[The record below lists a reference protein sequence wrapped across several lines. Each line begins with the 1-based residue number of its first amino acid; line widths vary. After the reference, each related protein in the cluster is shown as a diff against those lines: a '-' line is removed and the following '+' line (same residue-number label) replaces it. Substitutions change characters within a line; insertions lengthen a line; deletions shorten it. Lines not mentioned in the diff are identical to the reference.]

1 MYSDK
6 KSVLQ
11 LVALLRAHGV
21 RRVVLC
27 PGDRNAPLV
36 QAFATCGSFECFPV
50 TDERSAGFFAIGLAL
65 HVQAPVVVCCTSGS
79 ALLNLHPAVCEAFYR
94 RVPLVVVSAD
104 RPAAWVGQ
112 MDGQALPQPGVFGGL
127 VRKSVSLPEVRT
139 GEDEWYANR
148 LVNEALLEVD
158 HHGYGPVHI
167 NVPLSEPLFHFTAEA
182 LPRVRRMVR
191 RDMSDEGRTLAFS
204 LKEEL
209 PKYRRVMVVSGQMS
223 SSEAVV
229 VAARLSGGRVAWLTE
244 VLGNCPSDA
253 DAVRG
258 FDALLY
264 AAREEDLQALR
275 PDLVITVGGH
285 VVSGRLKQFLRRTP
299 SLVHWHVSPDGL
311 PVDLFCALTTVVEAS
326 PADFFHLFFQSE
338 ALSSG
343 TYAQLWHE
351 SCARLAIPETG
362 YSEMYAV
369 RRVLEALPPHA
380 VLHLANS
387 SAVRLAE
394 LCRLPEG
401 VEVQCNSGV
410 NGIEGSV
417 SAAVGYAAA
426 SDRLNFLL
434 VGDLSFFYDMNALW
448 NGPVRPNLRIVVLN
462 NGGGAIFHAL
472 PGLDVEGDTRRFV
485 TASHGA
491 SAAGWAQSQGL
502 TYLRATDTVSL
513 LAALDD
519 LLDEAATAPVLL
531 EVFTDAEADAEEQRS
546 YYHAIKEEWVKGCSL
561 RKG

>member
-6 KSVLQ
+6 KNVLQ
-11 LVALLRAHGV
+11 LVALLRAHGI
-21 RRVVLC
+21 RRAVLC
-27 PGDRNAPLV
+27 PGSRNVPLV
-36 QAFATCGSFECFPV
+36 QAFATCEDFECFSV
-50 TDERSAGFFAIGLAL
+50 TDERSAGFFAVGLAL

-104 RPAAWVGQ
+104 RPAAWIGQ
-112 MDGQALPQPGVFGGL
+112 MDGQTLPQPVVFGGL
-127 VRKSVSLPEVRT
+127 VRKAVNLPEVRT

-167 NVPLSEPLFHFTAEA
+167 NVPLSEPLFQFTAEA
-182 LPRVRRMVR
+182 LPSVRRMVR
-191 RDMSDEGRTLAFS
+191 RDMSDEGRTLSFF
-204 LKEEL
+204 LKEEF
-209 PKYRRVMVVSGQMS
+209 PKYRRVLVVSGQMS
-223 SSEAVV
+223 SDEAAG
-229 VAARLSGGRVAWLTE
+229 VAACLSGSRVAWLAE
-244 VLGNCPSDA
+244 VLGNCPSA
-253 DAVRG
+253 SDAVRG

-285 VVSGRLKQFLRRTP
+285 VVSKRLKQFLRRTP

-311 PVDLFCALTTVVEAS
+311 PADLFCALTTVVEAS
-326 PADFFHLFFQSE
+326 PADFFRLFFRPE
-338 ALSSG
+338 ALPSG
-343 TYAQLWHE
+343 AYAQLWHE
-351 SCARLAIPETG
+351 SCARLASPETG

-387 SAVRLAE
+387 SVVRLAE

-401 VEVQCNSGV
+401 VEVQCNRGV

-417 SAAVGYAAA
+417 SAAVGYAAV
-426 SDRLNFLL
+426 SDRMNFLL

-448 NGPVRPNLRIVVLN
+448 NGHIRSNLRIVVLN

-472 PGLDVEGDTRRFV
+472 PGLDMAGDTRHFV

-491 SAAGWAQSQGL
+491 SAAGWAESQGF
-502 TYLRATDTVSL
+502 TYLQAADTVSL
-513 LAALDD
+513 LAAFDD
-519 LLDEAATAPVLL
+519 LLDETATAPVLL
-531 EVFTDAEADAEEQRS
+531 EVFTDVEADAEELRN
-546 YYHAIKEEWVKGCSL
+546 YYHAIKERWKNF
-561 RKG
+561 

>member
-6 KSVLQ
+6 KNVLQ
-11 LVALLRAHGV
+11 LVALLRAHGI
-21 RRVVLC
+21 RRAVLC
-27 PGDRNAPLV
+27 PGSRNVPLV
-36 QAFATCGSFECFPV
+36 QAFATCEDFECFSV
-50 TDERSAGFFAIGLAL
+50 TDERSAGFFAVGLAL

-104 RPAAWVGQ
+104 RPAAWIGQ
-112 MDGQALPQPGVFGGL
+112 MDGQTLPQPGVFGGL
-127 VRKSVSLPEVRT
+127 VRKAVNLPEVRT

-167 NVPLSEPLFHFTAEA
+167 NVPLSEPLFQFTAEA
-182 LPRVRRMVR
+182 LPSVRRMVR
-191 RDMSDEGRTLAFS
+191 RDMSDEGRTLSFF
-204 LKEEL
+204 LKEEF
-209 PKYRRVMVVSGQMS
+209 PKYRRVLVVSGQMS
-223 SSEAVV
+223 SDEAAG
-229 VAARLSGGRVAWLTE
+229 VAACLSGSRVAWLAE
-244 VLGNCPSDA
+244 VLGNCPSA
-253 DAVRG
+253 SDAVRG

-285 VVSGRLKQFLRRTP
+285 VVSKRLKQFLRRTP

-311 PVDLFCALTTVVEAS
+311 PADLFCALTTVVEAS
-326 PADFFHLFFQSE
+326 PADFFRLFFRPE
-338 ALSSG
+338 ALPSG
-343 TYAQLWHE
+343 AYAQLWHE
-351 SCARLAIPETG
+351 SCARLASPETG

-387 SAVRLAE
+387 SVVAE

-401 VEVQCNSGV
+401 VEVQCNRGV

-417 SAAVGYAAA
+417 SAAVGYAAV
-426 SDRLNFLL
+426 SDRMNFLL

-448 NGPVRPNLRIVVLN
+448 NGHIRSNLRIVVLN

-472 PGLDVEGDTRRFV
+472 PGLDMAGDTRHFV

-491 SAAGWAQSQGL
+491 SAAGWAESQGF
-502 TYLRATDTVSL
+502 TYLQAADTVSL
-513 LAALDD
+513 LAAFDD
-519 LLDEAATAPVLL
+519 LLDETATAPVLL
-531 EVFTDAEADAEEQRS
+531 EVFTDAEADAEELRN
-546 YYHAIKEEWVKGCSL
+546 YYHAIKERWKNF
-561 RKG
+561 

>member
-6 KSVLQ
+6 KNVLQ
-11 LVALLRAHGV
+11 LVALLRAHGI
-21 RRVVLC
+21 RRAVLC
-27 PGDRNAPLV
+27 PGSRNVPLV
-36 QAFATCGSFECFPV
+36 QAFATCEDFECFSV
-50 TDERSAGFFAIGLAL
+50 TDERSAGFFAVGLAL

-104 RPAAWVGQ
+104 RPAAWIGQ
-112 MDGQALPQPGVFGGL
+112 MDGQTLPQPGVFGGL
-127 VRKSVSLPEVRT
+127 VRKAVNLPEVRT

-167 NVPLSEPLFHFTAEA
+167 NVPLSEPLFQFTAEA
-182 LPRVRRMVR
+182 LPSVRRMVR
-191 RDMSDEGRTLAFS
+191 RDMSDEGRTLSFF

-209 PKYRRVMVVSGQMS
+209 PKYRRVLVVSGQMS
-223 SSEAVV
+223 SDEAAG
-229 VAARLSGGRVAWLTE
+229 VAACLSGSRVAWLAE
-244 VLGNCPSDA
+244 VLGNCPSA
-253 DAVRG
+253 SDAVRG

-264 AAREEDLQALR
+264 AACEEDLQALR

-285 VVSGRLKQFLRRTP
+285 VVSKRLKQFLRRTP

-311 PVDLFCALTTVVEAS
+311 PADLFCALTTVVEAS
-326 PADFFHLFFQSE
+326 PADFFRLFFRPE
-338 ALSSG
+338 ALLSG
-343 TYAQLWHE
+343 AYAQLWHE
-351 SCARLAIPETG
+351 SCARLASPETG

-387 SAVRLAE
+387 SVVRLAE

-401 VEVQCNSGV
+401 VEVQCNRGV

-417 SAAVGYAAA
+417 SAAVGYAAV
-426 SDRLNFLL
+426 SDRMNFLL

-448 NGPVRPNLRIVVLN
+448 NGHIRSNLRIVVLN
-462 NGGGAIFHAL
+462 NGGGAIFPCLA
-472 PGLDVEGDTRRFV
+472 PDWTWRETR
-485 TASHGA
+485 G
-491 SAAGWAQSQGL
+491 
-502 TYLRATDTVSL
+502 VS
-513 LAALDD
+513 
-519 LLDEAATAPVLL
+519 
-531 EVFTDAEADAEEQRS
+531 
-546 YYHAIKEEWVKGCSL
+546 
-561 RKG
+561 

>member
-6 KSVLQ
+6 KNVLQ

-21 RRVVLC
+21 RRAVLC
-27 PGDRNAPLV
+27 PGSRNVPLV
-36 QAFATCGSFECFPV
+36 QAFATCGGFECFSV

-104 RPAAWVGQ
+104 RPAAWIGQ
-112 MDGQALPQPGVFGGL
+112 MDGQTLPQPGVFGGL
-127 VRKSVSLPEVRT
+127 VRKAVNLPEVRT
-139 GEDEWYANR
+139 EEDEWYANR

-182 LPRVRRMVR
+182 LPSVRRMVR
-191 RDMSDEGRTLAFS
+191 RDMSDEGRTLAFF

-209 PKYRRVMVVSGQMS
+209 PKYRRVLVVSGQMS
-223 SSEAVV
+223 SDEAVG
-229 VAARLSGGRVAWLTE
+229 VAACLSGGRVAWLTE
-244 VLGNCPSDA
+244 VLGNCPSA
-253 DAVRG
+253 SDAVRG

-285 VVSGRLKQFLRRTP
+285 VVSKRLKQFLRRTP

-311 PVDLFCALTTVVEAS
+311 PADLFCALTTVVEAS
-326 PADFFHLFFQSE
+326 PADFFRLFFRSE
-338 ALSSG
+338 ALPCG
-343 TYAQLWHE
+343 AYARLWHE
-351 SCARLAIPETG
+351 SCARLASPETG
-362 YSEMYAV
+362 YSEIYAV

-401 VEVQCNSGV
+401 VEVQCNRGV

-417 SAAVGYAAA
+417 SAAVGYAAV

-448 NGPVRPNLRIVVLN
+448 NSNFGCNLRILLLN
-462 NGGGAIFHAL
+462 NGGGEIFQAL
-472 PGLDVEGDTRRFV
+472 PGLKMEDKTRRFV
-485 TASHGA
+485 TATHKT
-491 SAAGWAQSQGL
+491 SAKGWAKERGFSYLPVHNDEELTSAMAVFTQS
-502 TYLRATDTVSL
+502 
-513 LAALDD
+513 
-519 LLDEAATAPVLL
+519 APHNQPMLM
-531 EVFTDAEADAEEQRS
+531 EVFTDASEDVRLLKE
-546 YYHAIKEEWVKGCSL
+546 YYHQLKK
-561 RKG
+561 

>member
-6 KSVLQ
+6 KNVLQ

-21 RRVVLC
+21 RRAVLC
-27 PGDRNAPLV
+27 PGSRNVPLV
-36 QAFATCGSFECFPV
+36 QAFATCGGFECFSV
-50 TDERSAGFFAIGLAL
+50 TDERGAGFFAIGLAL
-65 HVQAPVVVCCTSGS
+65 HVQASVVVCCTSGS

-104 RPAAWVGQ
+104 RPAAWIGQ
-112 MDGQALPQPGVFGGL
+112 MDGQTLPQPGVFGGL
-127 VRKSVSLPEVRT
+127 VRKAVNLPEVRT
-139 GEDEWYANR
+139 EEDEWYANR

-182 LPRVRRMVR
+182 LPSVRRMVR
-191 RDMSDEGRTLAFS
+191 RDMSDEGRTLAFF

-209 PKYRRVMVVSGQMS
+209 PKYRRVLVVSGQMS
-223 SSEAVV
+223 SDEAVG
-229 VAARLSGGRVAWLTE
+229 VAACLSGGRVAWLTE
-244 VLGNCPSDA
+244 VLGNCPSA
-253 DAVRG
+253 SDAVRG

-285 VVSGRLKQFLRRTP
+285 IVSKRLKQFLRRTP

-311 PVDLFCALTTVVEAS
+311 PADLFCALTTVVEAS
-326 PADFFHLFFQSE
+326 PADFFRLFFRSE
-338 ALSSG
+338 ALPSG
-343 TYAQLWHE
+343 VYAQLWHE
-351 SCARLAIPETG
+351 SCTRLASPETG

-401 VEVQCNSGV
+401 VEVQCNRGV

-417 SAAVGYAAA
+417 SAAVGYAAV

-448 NGPVRPNLRIVVLN
+448 NGHVRSNLRIVVLN

-472 PGLDVEGDTRRFV
+472 PGLD
-485 TASHGA
+485 
-491 SAAGWAQSQGL
+491 L
-502 TYLRATDTVSL
+502 SL
-513 LAALDD
+513 I
-519 LLDEAATAPVLL
+519 
-531 EVFTDAEADAEEQRS
+531 
-546 YYHAIKEEWVKGCSL
+546 HI
-561 RKG
+561 

>member
-6 KSVLQ
+6 KNVLQ

-27 PGDRNAPLV
+27 PGSRNVPLV
-36 QAFATCGSFECFPV
+36 QAFATCGGFECFSV

-104 RPAAWVGQ
+104 RPAAWIGQ
-112 MDGQALPQPGVFGGL
+112 MDGQTLPQPGVFGGL
-127 VRKSVSLPEVRT
+127 VRKAVNLPEVRT
-139 GEDEWYANR
+139 EEDEWYANR

-182 LPRVRRMVR
+182 LPSVRRMVR
-191 RDMSDEGRTLAFS
+191 RDMSDEGRTLAFF

-209 PKYRRVMVVSGQMS
+209 PKYRRVLVVSGQMS
-223 SSEAVV
+223 SDEAVG
-229 VAARLSGGRVAWLTE
+229 VAACLSGGRVAWLTE
-244 VLGNCPSDA
+244 VLGNCPSA
-253 DAVRG
+253 SDAVRG

-264 AAREEDLQALR
+264 ATREEDLQALR

-285 VVSGRLKQFLRRTP
+285 VVSKRLKQFLRRTP

-311 PVDLFCALTTVVEAS
+311 PADLFCALTTVVEAS
-326 PADFFHLFFQSE
+326 PADFFRLFFRSE
-338 ALSSG
+338 ALPSG
-343 TYAQLWHE
+343 AYAQLWHE
-351 SCARLAIPETG
+351 SCARLASPETG

-401 VEVQCNSGV
+401 VEVQCNRGV

-417 SAAVGYAAA
+417 SAAVGYAAV

-448 NGPVRPNLRIVVLN
+448 NSNFGCNLRILLLN
-462 NGGGAIFHAL
+462 NGGGEIFQAL
-472 PGLDVEGDTRRFV
+472 PGLKMEDKTRRFV
-485 TASHGA
+485 TATHKT
-491 SAAGWAQSQGL
+491 SAKGWAKERGFSYLPVHNDEELTSAMAVFTQS
-502 TYLRATDTVSL
+502 
-513 LAALDD
+513 
-519 LLDEAATAPVLL
+519 APHNQPMLM
-531 EVFTDAEADAEEQRS
+531 EVFTDASEDVRLL
-546 YYHAIKEEWVKGCSL
+546 KEYFHQLK
-561 RKG
+561 K